1 MTGRRGAKPAASAVP
16 TGEHGSIAVSR
27 THPASEP
34 NIAARRARQRR
45 MSKLLRAATAHHRSD
60 AADTVLAVV
69 LTFVAGAVNA
79 GGFLAVGQYTS
90 HMTGIVS
97 AIADHLVLGTYALAA
112 VGTVSLTSF
121 IAGAATSALLI
132 NWGRRNTRRKQY
144 AYPVALEALL
154 LLCFGVLGVAT
165 SATVHVLPL
174 SLPLLCFLMGLQNAT
189 ITKLSGARIRT
200 THLTGMVTDIG
211 IEIGKVLYLHR
222 DRGRLAHVRVVADHR
237 KLALL
242 STLVATFLIGGI
254 VGAFGFSVYG
264 YVFCVPLAALL
275 LLLAVPQLLPSKR
288 RTKRHNNT

>member
-1 MTGRRGAKPAASAVP
+1 MTRRLPP
-16 TGEHGSIAVSR
+16 SR
-27 THPASEP
+27 PKVGT
-34 NIAARRARQRR
+34 RQRR
-45 MSKLLRAATAHHRSD
+45 VPRLLRAATAHHRSD

-112 VGTVSLTSF
+112 VGALSLATF

-132 NWGRRNTRRKQY
+132 NWGRRNTRKKQY
-144 AYPVALEALL
+144 AYPIALEALL
-154 LLCFGVLGVAT
+154 LLGFGVLGVSTGA
-165 SATVHVLPL
+165 APQVLPL
-174 SLPLLCFLMGLQNAT
+174 ALPLLCFLMGLQNAT

-211 IEIGKVLYLHR
+211 IEIGKLVYLHR
-222 DRGRLAHVRVVADHR
+222 DSGRSAHLRVVADR
-237 KLALL
+237 QKLALL
-242 STLVATFLIGGI
+242 AVLVTTFLAGGAIGA
-254 VGAFGFSVYG
+254 VGFSIYG

-275 LLLAVPQLLPSKR
+275 FLLAVPQLLPAR
-288 RTKRHNNT
+288 RLQNGKEP

>member
-1 MTGRRGAKPAASAVP
+1 MPRNFPP
-16 TGEHGSIAVSR
+16 SR
-27 THPASEP
+27 T
-34 NIAARRARQRR
+34 NVTARQRR
-45 MSKLLRAATAHHRSD
+45 MPRLLRAATAHHRSNS
-60 AADTVLAVV
+60 ADTVLAVV

-97 AIADHLVLGTYALAA
+97 AITDHLVLGTYALAA
-112 VGTVSLTSF
+112 VGAVSLASF

-144 AYPVALEALL
+144 AYPIALEALL
-154 LLCFGVLGVAT
+154 LLGFGVLGVSTGA
-165 SATVHVLPL
+165 VPHVLPL
-174 SLPLLCFLMGLQNAT
+174 ALPLLRFLMGLQNAT

-211 IEIGKVLYLHR
+211 IEIGKLVYLHR
-222 DRGRLAHVRVVADHR
+222 DGGRLAHLQVVADHR

-242 STLVATFLIGGI
+242 AFLVSTFLLGGV

-275 LLLAVPQLLPSKR
+275 FLLAVPQLLPARSQAPEKK
-288 RTKRHNNT
+288 T